1 MSDSYVAQCP
11 QCRTRFRVS
20 RAQLGAAQGAV
31 RCGACLHVFNA
42 ARQIADAARAAAAAR
57 PVTPPPATGAKPAA
71 TPPVRPAVPTPQP
84 PPQPAQQQPPL
95 SAAPKPPAVPM
106 QEKPAAPARVD
117 ELRIHDDLDLGDLN
131 LDEELERLDKAEQ
144 DQLSEEFKTLK
155 GAPGTAE
162 RLLGPASVT
171 EADDE
176 AWAEALLREESLSA
190 ERNHGAT
197 EPQPEPIGPAKAAPV
212 KASEPVRATDDTE
225 AELPGLALHELD
237 EPPLQLDWQKPRKPW
252 GRWLLWGLLILLALA
267 ALAFQYLRHNF
278 ENLARQD
285 QYRPWFERACQTLGC
300 SLPSRVD
307 ITQIRSSN
315 LVVRSHPSYRGALVV
330 DAILYN
336 RASFTQP
343 FPLLELRFADIGG
356 QPIASRRFKPSEYLS
371 GELAGQK
378 DMPSQTPI
386 HISLE
391 ILDPGSK
398 AVNYSLAFHS
408 PE

>member
-1 MSDSYVAQCP
+1 MSENYVAQCP
-11 QCRTRFRVS
+11 NCRTRFRVS

-42 ARQIADAARAAAAAR
+42 ARQIAEAARNAPPAASKPSGTPAPA
-57 PVTPPPATGAKPAA
+57 VTKPASPPPPAAAVVPPAKPEAA
-71 TPPVRPAVPTPQP
+71 K
-84 PPQPAQQQPPL
+84 
-95 SAAPKPPAVPM
+95 SPPAD
-106 QEKPAAPARVD
+106 KPRPTLRD
-117 ELRIHDDLDLGDLN
+117 DDLRIHDDLDLGDLD
-131 LDEELERLDKAEQ
+131 LDQELERLDQEE
-144 DQLSEEFKTLK
+144 QLSAQFKTLK

-162 RLLGPASVT
+162 RLLGPAT
-171 EADDE
+171 KPEADDE
-176 AWAEALLREESLSA
+176 AWAEALLRDEALSA
-190 ERNHGAT
+190 ERDNT
-197 EPQPEPIGPAKAAPV
+197 REPQPEALGPARPKADKPLPAAPAESLRV
-212 KASEPVRATDDTE
+212 DDGSDE
-225 AELPGLALHELD
+225 APGVALHELA
-237 EPPLQLDWQKPRKPW
+237 EAPLQLEWQKPKKPW
-252 GRWLLWGLLILLALA
+252 GRWLLWAFLILLALL
-267 ALAFQYLRHNF
+267 ALAAQYVHHNF
-278 ENLARQD
+278 QDLARQD
-285 QYRPWFERACQTLGC
+285 QYRPWFERLCPTLGC

-307 ITQIRSSN
+307 IEQIRSSN

-336 RASFTQP
+336 RASFAQP

-371 GELAGQK
+371 GELAGQQ

>member
-1 MSDSYVAQCP
+1 MSENYVAQCP
-11 QCRTRFRVS
+11 NCRTRFRVS

-42 ARQIADAARAAAAAR
+42 ARQIAEAARSAAPAA
-57 PVTPPPATGAKPAA
+57 AKPAS
-71 TPPVRPAVPTPQP
+71 PPV
-84 PPQPAQQQPPL
+84 
-95 SAAPKPPAVPM
+95 
-106 QEKPAAPARVD
+106 AAPAKPTPAPTAPPAPAAVTPAKPEMAKSPPADKPKPTLHDD
-117 ELRIHDDLDLGDLN
+117 ELRIHDDLDLGDLD
-131 LDEELERLDKAEQ
+131 LDEELERLDRTEQ
-144 DQLSEEFKTLK
+144 QQLSAQFKTLK

-162 RLLGPASVT
+162 RLLGPAAKP
-171 EADDE
+171 EADDD
-176 AWAEALLREESLSA
+176 AWAEALLRDEALSA
-190 ERNHGAT
+190 ERDEAR
-197 EPQPEPIGPAKAAPV
+197 EPQPEALGPARP
-212 KASEPVRATDDTE
+212 ATDKLPATPAEPLRADHDNDE
-225 AELPGLALHELD
+225 APGVALHELA
-237 EPPLQLDWQKPRKPW
+237 EAPLQLEWQKPKKPW
-252 GRWLLWGLLILLALA
+252 GRWLLWAFLILLALA
-267 ALAFQYLRHNF
+267 ALAAQYVHHNF
-278 ENLARQD
+278 QDLARQD
-285 QYRPWFERACQTLGC
+285 HYRAWFERLCPTLGC

-307 ITQIRSSN
+307 IEQIRSSN

>member
-1 MSDSYVAQCP
+1 MSENYVAQCP
-11 QCRTRFRVS
+11 NCRTRFRVS

-42 ARQIADAARAAAAAR
+42 ARQIADAAR
-57 PVTPPPATGAKPAA
+57 
-71 TPPVRPAVPTPQP
+71 
-84 PPQPAQQQPPL
+84 
-95 SAAPKPPAVPM
+95 SAAPAVTRPVSAPAPAVAKPIL
-106 QEKPAAPARVD
+106 PAAPAVVAPAKPETAKAPPTDKPKLTLHDD
-117 ELRIHDDLDLGDLN
+117 ELRIHDDLDLGDLD
-131 LDEELERLDKAEQ
+131 LDEELERLDRTEKQ
-144 DQLSEEFKTLK
+144 QLSAQFKTLK

-162 RLLGPASVT
+162 RLLGPAAQP
-171 EADDE
+171 EADDD
-176 AWAEALLREESLSA
+176 AWAEALLRDEALDVQPD
-190 ERNHGAT
+190 
-197 EPQPEPIGPAKAAPV
+197 EPQPEPLGPARP
-212 KASEPVRATDDTE
+212 ATDT
-225 AELPGLALHELD
+225 LPATPAGPLRAGDGHDEVPGVALHELA
-237 EPPLQLDWQKPRKPW
+237 EAPLQLEWQKPKKPW
-252 GRWLLWGLLILLALA
+252 GRWLLWTFLILLALA
-267 ALAFQYLRHNF
+267 ALAAQYVRHNF
-278 ENLARQD
+278 QDLARQD
-285 QYRPWFERACQTLGC
+285 QYRTWFEQLCPTVGC

-307 ITQIRSSN
+307 IEQIRSSN

-336 RASFTQP
+336 RASFSQP

-356 QPIASRRFKPSEYLS
+356 QPIANRRFKPSEYLS